1 MVKISK
7 KEAMILNEEYKIP
20 FAENGISHTWS
31 KYKNYYLCEGKRNM
45 ACLEKIRRKQTVET
59 FE

>member
-7 KEAMILNEEYKIP
+7 NEAMVLNKVYKIP
-20 FAENGISHTWS
+20 FEENGISHTWS
-31 KYKNYYLCEGKRNM
+31 KYRHYYLCEGRKNM
-45 ACLEKIRRKQTVET
+45 AYLDKIRRKQIIET